1 MMLHLILYGPFW
13 LGLEPYDY
21 GCMCFATLSFLA
33 GTRNLMM
40 YDMRPRKHC
49 AIR

>member
-1 MMLHLILYGPFW
+1 MLHLIPCGHSW

-21 GCMCFATLSFLA
+21 GCMCFATLSFLV
-33 GTRNLMM
+33 GTKNLMM
-40 YDMRPRKHC
+40 YDMRPRRHF